1 MDMVTAWNE
10 HPLVTPTMAENAHSG
25 NYVCQ
30 IDSGRVFGPS
40 FYEQIKAITP
50 KTVSKVT
57 ISGWFYLKGDQSTP
71 EMALDIQDKNRQTL
85 EFLSFPVRKIVAD
98 KGIWVN
104 ASSEID
110 LTDKSRNNPENYL
123 KIYFLNKNS
132 ESVLIDDMEIN
143 FE

>member
-1 MDMVTAWNE
+1 
-10 HPLVTPTMAENAHSG
+10 
-25 NYVCQ
+25 
-30 IDSGRVFGPS
+30 
-40 FYEQIKAITP
+40 
-50 KTVSKVT
+50 
-57 ISGWFYLKGDQSTP
+57 LKGDQSTP